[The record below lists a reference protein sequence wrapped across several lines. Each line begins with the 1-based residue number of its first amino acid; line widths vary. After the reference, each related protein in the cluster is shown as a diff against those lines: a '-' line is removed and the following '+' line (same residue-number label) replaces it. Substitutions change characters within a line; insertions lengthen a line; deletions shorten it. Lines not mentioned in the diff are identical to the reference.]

1 VNDSVVQLHD
11 VLVRDN
17 GRSILDIPR
26 FSVDAGETVALVGP
40 NGAGK
45 TTLLHVAAFLKL
57 PDRGSAFILGQPLTT
72 ANTASLRRAIAVVFQ
87 EPLLFNVSVLDNAA
101 AGARFQG
108 QSRAEAE
115 RRARLWLQ
123 RFGVHHLAER
133 RARGISGGEAARVAL
148 ARAFATDPTILL
160 LDEPFSALDAPTRT
174 ALLPALR
181 TQLRETGAAAV
192 LVTHDL
198 EEAFAF
204 AERIDLM
211 EGGRII
217 ASDQAATLIAR
228 PPSRRAAELLGIETI
243 LEARVTG
250 FDVDGVLLAIQPNG
264 PLVKSCHPEGRALCP
279 GEVVTLT
286 IPAGGITLV
295 DPEVRVDRRWN
306 EISGIVS
313 AVTPMPTGRRVVV
326 DVPAPFVAFAAWEP
340 RPRNLAIG
348 ERVCIG
354 FAPELVNV
362 IRETPGGI
370 LGRHSL
376 TSGA

>member
-1 VNDSVVQLHD
+1 MNDSVVHLHD
-11 VLVRDN
+11 VLVRAN

-45 TTLLHVAAFLKL
+45 TTLLHVAAFLKR
-57 PDRGSAFILGQPLTT
+57 PDRGSTSVLGQPIT
-72 ANTASLRRAIAVVFQ
+72 AANAASLRRAIAVVFQ

-115 RRARLWLQ
+115 RRAHLWLQ
-123 RFGVHHLAER
+123 RFGVDHLAER
-133 RARGISGGEAARVAL
+133 RARGVSGGEAARVAL
-148 ARAFATDPTILL
+148 ARAFATSPTILL

-211 EGGRII
+211 DEGRII

-243 LEARVTG
+243 LEARVAG
-250 FDVDGVLLAIQPNG
+250 FDGDCVLLAIGPNG
-264 PLVKSCHPEGRALCP
+264 PLVSACYSEGEPLYP
-279 GEVVTLT
+279 GELVTLT
-286 IPAGGITLV
+286 IPASGIALI
-295 DPEVRVDRRWN
+295 DPEERADRCWN
-306 EISGIVS
+306 TITGIVS
-313 AVTPMPTGRRVVV
+313 AVTPMPTGRRVSVGA
-326 DVPAPFVAFAAWEP
+326 PAAFVAFAAWEA
-340 RPRNLAIG
+340 RPRDLAIG
-348 ERVCIG
+348 ERVFIG

-362 IRETPGGI
+362 IRETPLG
-370 LGRHSL
+370 LAGRHSS